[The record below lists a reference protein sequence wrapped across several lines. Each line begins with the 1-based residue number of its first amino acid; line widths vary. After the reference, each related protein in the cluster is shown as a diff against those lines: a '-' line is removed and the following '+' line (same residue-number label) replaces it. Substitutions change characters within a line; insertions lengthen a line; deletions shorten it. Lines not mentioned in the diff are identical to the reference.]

1 MHLAFGC
8 FVAEK
13 RNPPQKKGP
22 KTSREHCAVD
32 TSNMQNHG
40 FSVFF
45 FFGLTDDCMSNNWLY
60 EIYKFIICHTTDI
73 QKNSLF
79 FISKKNLSSTHMKD
93 IQKNA
98 FTAAG
103 DMS

>member
-1 MHLAFGC
+1 
-8 FVAEK
+8 
-13 RNPPQKKGP
+13 
-22 KTSREHCAVD
+22 
-32 TSNMQNHG
+32 
-40 FSVFF
+40 
-45 FFGLTDDCMSNNWLY
+45 MSNNWLY